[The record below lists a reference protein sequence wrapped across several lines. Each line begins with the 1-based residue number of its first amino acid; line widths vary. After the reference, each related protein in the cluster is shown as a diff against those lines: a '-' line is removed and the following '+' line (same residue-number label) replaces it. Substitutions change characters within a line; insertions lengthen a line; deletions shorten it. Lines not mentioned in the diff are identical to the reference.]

1 MDCINLLV
9 GVSVRLLD
17 LLRELD
23 RFCEKLLN
31 RRGAGFMESAGEGAK
46 RIYGEGSCEEL
57 LSRRW
62 AGFMESAGESAERS
76 YGEGTCEEQ
85 VNQK

>member
-1 MDCINLLV
+1 
-9 GVSVRLLD
+9 
-17 LLRELD
+17 
-23 RFCEKLLN
+23 
-31 RRGAGFMESAGEGAK
+31 MESAGEGAK

-62 AGFMESAGESAERS
+62 AGFMESAGEGAERT